1 MPLGASRAGMLG
13 AAGSGGAGGFLAWG
27 GQVRDWV
34 STTPSVSGPMR
45 AHVFYGNGKFRVVE
59 DAASGSKAMHYCIV
73 AGGGS
78 TAKHASQNNG
88 VGGAG
93 GGGCRTSFTGS
104 SAQLPTIPVSTT
116 GGPSSD
122 GVYPIVV
129 GAGGAMA
136 KHHPSSW
143 NWASGNWYE
152 YGAGNAA
159 SQQYSGSYPGT
170 DPNGIPTWTN
180 STGNAT
186 AGGPGWNTVSN
197 GTPSSALGLVATGG
211 GTATAHSGG
220 KPGGSGGGG
229 YAQSGTT
236 NGLAFG
242 QQNNSNGY
250 AWSPTQGNAGGNG
263 QGPTSSGWWSTF
275 YHGVGGGGGYG
286 AAGTSANYG
295 GGTGGA
301 GVVFPFTG
309 TNSLY
314 AAGGGGGSGHNA
326 GSPGGPAGAG
336 QAGGA
341 PGLPSG
347 VPYNQMNCTRGG
359 QGSGGGA
366 GGGWKG
372 NSLSSYN
379 LPAAGG
385 SGIVVIAYLKD

>member
-1 MPLGASRAGMLG
+1 
-13 AAGSGGAGGFLAWG
+13 
-27 GQVRDWV
+27 
-34 STTPSVSGPMR
+34 
-45 AHVFYGNGKFRVVE
+45 
-59 DAASGSKAMHYCIV
+59 
-73 AGGGS
+73 
-78 TAKHASQNNG
+78 
-88 VGGAG
+88 
-93 GGGCRTSFTGS
+93 
-104 SAQLPTIPVSTT
+104 
-116 GGPSSD
+116 
-122 GVYPIVV
+122 
-129 GAGGAMA
+129 MA

-275 YHGVGGGGGYG
+275 YHGVGGL
-286 AAGTSANYG
+286 
-295 GGTGGA
+295 
-301 GVVFPFTG
+301 
-309 TNSLY
+309 SLI
-314 AAGGGGGSGHNA
+314 H
-326 GSPGGPAGAG
+326 
-336 QAGGA
+336 
-341 PGLPSG
+341 
-347 VPYNQMNCTRGG
+347 
-359 QGSGGGA
+359 
-366 GGGWKG
+366 
-372 NSLSSYN
+372 
-379 LPAAGG
+379 
-385 SGIVVIAYLKD
+385 I